1 MRENRCLLIAFCV
14 LLGLLICVEISIGVS
29 LLALAREHNL
39 GAVVSEKMTSSMRRY
54 DKDGQEGV
62 TKGIIFVNL
71 ILILKSCIDIA
82 VINFIEA

>member
-54 DKDGQEGV
+54 DKEGQAGV
-62 TKGIIFVNL
+62 TKGRSILYRIIIEWLNITL
-71 ILILKSCIDIA
+71 IPLI
-82 VINFIEA
+82 E